1 MLSQK
6 QEEDFVQLVF
16 GMEEMLFGVSKLTI
30 QEIALDLAYRND
42 VSLVHLFISDMK
54 KAGRMWFGKFMVRRH
69 KLVSLR
75 NPEGTST
82 DSDTTLPTAPEGD

>member
-54 KAGRMWFGKFMVRRH
+54 KAGRM
-69 KLVSLR
+69 
-75 NPEGTST
+75 
-82 DSDTTLPTAPEGD
+82 